1 MLHKKRKKTYK
12 RTVNTDFRRRN
23 IMNEVTFFD
32 SLFNDLIGN
41 CARPAGTLYY
51 TSVSKPKVD
60 VKEEN
65 QSYTIEM
72 ELPGRTEKDVTIELN
87 HDNLIIASTQE
98 DKKQVKEEKKNE
110 TKYLLRERKY
120 GSFKR
125 SFNLPADAD
134 SDSINATFKNGVLTV
149 TMAKKLAA
157 MPKKIAI
164 EAAS

>member
-1 MLHKKRKKTYK
+1 
-12 RTVNTDFRRRN
+12 
-23 IMNEVTFFD
+23 MNEVTFFD

-41 CARPAGTLYY
+41 CAAPAGSIYY
-51 TSVSKPKVD
+51 TANTPKVD

-72 ELPGRTEKDVTIELN
+72 ELPGRTENDVTIELN
-87 HDNLIIASTQE
+87 HDNLIIASNQE
-98 DKKQVKEEKKNE
+98 DKKQAKEEKKNE
-110 TKYLLRERKY
+110 TKYLLRERKN
-120 GSFKR
+120 GNFKR
-125 SFNLPADAD
+125 SFCLPSDVD
-134 SDSINATFKNGVLTV
+134 SDSINASFKNGVLTV

>member
-1 MLHKKRKKTYK
+1 
-12 RTVNTDFRRRN
+12 
-23 IMNEVTFFD
+23 MNEVTFFD

-41 CARPAGTLYY
+41 CGTAAGTVFYAGN
-51 TSVSKPKVD
+51 TPKVD

-87 HDNLIIASTQE
+87 HDNLIIASNQE
-98 DKKQVKEEKKNE
+98 DKKQAKEEKTNE

-120 GSFKR
+120 GNFKR
-125 SFNLPADAD
+125 SFNLPSDVD

-157 MPKKIAI
+157 LPKKIAI

>member
-1 MLHKKRKKTYK
+1 MKINKTPQKRSLEGEH
-12 RTVNTDFRRRN
+12 

-41 CARPAGTLYY
+41 CAAPAGSIYY
-51 TSVSKPKVD
+51 TANTPKVD

-72 ELPGRTEKDVTIELN
+72 ELPGRTENDVTIELN
-87 HDNLIIASTQE
+87 HDNLIIASNQE
-98 DKKQVKEEKKNE
+98 DKKQAKEEKKNE

-120 GSFKR
+120 GNFKR
-125 SFNLPADAD
+125 SFCLPSDVD
-134 SDSINATFKNGVLTV
+134 SDSINASFKNGVLTV